1 MSVYIPGMEMPTTCI
16 ECFAFKSNASG
27 QLFCKAKRIAFG
39 KDDAE
44 WLPKRTPNWC
54 PLVPVPDHKG
64 PLVDAL
70 EVINTFPE
78 EFIFTNEQARAFTNY
93 IIPADK
99 EETE

>member
-1 MSVYIPGMEMPTTCI
+1 MSVYIKGMEMPTSCN
-16 ECFAFKSNASG
+16 CRRFAVDG
-27 QLFCKAKRIAFG
+27 WCYAFG
-39 KDDAE
+39 KPNIEALANE
-44 WLPKRTPNWC
+44 GRTNFC